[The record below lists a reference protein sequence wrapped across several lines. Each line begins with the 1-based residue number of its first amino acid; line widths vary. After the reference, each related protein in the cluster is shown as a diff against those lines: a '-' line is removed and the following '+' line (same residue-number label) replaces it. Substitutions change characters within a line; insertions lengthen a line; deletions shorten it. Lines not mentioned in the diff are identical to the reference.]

1 MITPNYSSLRGLGI
15 APITTCPHCSK
26 LINNSCVVCGPN
38 DPHPSC
44 EQCEGGKL
52 MGPPWYKSEL
62 FLAIFTTVVVTVAS
76 TIIVGRIQEAMK
88 RKKV

>member
-1 MITPNYSSLRGLGI
+1 MIGLGI

-26 LINNSCVVCGPN
+26 LINNSCVVCGPD

-44 EQCEGGKL
+44 ESCEEGRL
-52 MGPPWYKSEL
+52 AIPWYRSEL
-62 FLAIFTTVVVTVAS
+62 FLAILTTVVVTVAS

-88 RKKV
+88 RKKS